1 MADVASLDRQV
12 AAALRR
18 VGLSGNGSLLVLGVS
33 GGSDSSALLYSLH
46 RLQEAHQLRLH
57 VAHLNHNFRGDEA
70 DEDARFSEDLA
81 NELNLPF
88 TVVKQDPTQYRK
100 DRSIS
105 SFEQLAREMRYVF
118 MSRVADELGAAAV
131 AVGHTADDQA
141 ETVLQHV
148 LRGSGLHGLQ
158 GMKESAPWPW
168 PMGYPNLRIFR
179 PLLGVTKADTVA
191 YCRELGRDFRDD
203 SGNYLPRFTRNRV
216 RHQLMPLL
224 ADEFNPRV
232 REALGRLARTAA
244 SDLDF
249 IEGEVSRL
257 WPELATVTEDAVSF
271 DISRLMALHPALQR
285 MVLRRGY
292 SELTGDTRRLRESH
306 LNAMAALI
314 SDGATVG
321 TVELPQGARLHRAYE
336 RFLLSRETE
345 LACPL
350 PNLQGEHPLQLPLEG
365 GPEVAVSI
373 DGWRVTMRAETS
385 SGGGDGH
392 RDLWNQPEESEQSDQ
407 SGHPMELPGESESG
421 VVWSAWLDRESLG
434 GELSLRT
441 RRPGD
446 RFQPLGMSREKK
458 LQDFFTDAKVPRTW
472 RDRVPLLV
480 SERGIAWI
488 AGHRIADWAALKT
501 EESASRPVV
510 WVELKP
516 R

>member
-18 VGLSGNGSLLVLGVS
+18 VGLSGNDSLIVLGVS

-81 NELNLPF
+81 NELNLPC

-179 PLLGVTKADTVA
+179 PLLGVTKADTIA

-257 WPELATVTEDAVSF
+257 WPELATVTDDGVSF
-271 DISRLMALHPALQR
+271 DIGRLMAIHPALQR

-292 SELTGDTRRLRESH
+292 SQLTGDTRRLRESH

-314 SDGATVG
+314 SDGSTVG
-321 TVELPQGARLHRAYE
+321 TVELPQGARLHRAYD

-345 LACPL
+345 LSCPL

-365 GPEVAVSI
+365 GPEMAVSI
-373 DGWRVTMRAETS
+373 DGWRVTMRAETY
-385 SGGGDGH
+385 SGGGAGH
-392 RDLWNQPEESEQSDQ
+392 RNLWDQPEESGQPTGRPDE
-407 SGHPMELPGESESG
+407 PESG
-421 VVWSAWLDRESLG
+421 IVWSAWLDRESLMG
-434 GELSLRT
+434 ALSLRT

-472 RDRVPLLV
+472 RDRVPLLD
-480 SERGIAWI
+480 SERGIAWV
-488 AGHRIADWAALKT
+488 AGHRIADWAAIKT
-501 EESASRPVV
+501 EDVGTRPVV
-510 WVELKP
+510 WVEMKSQ
-516 R
+516 

>member
-1 MADVASLDRQV
+1 MADVASLERQV

-18 VGLSGNGSLLVLGVS
+18 VGLSGNDSLIVLGVS

-118 MSRVADELGAAAV
+118 MSKVADELGAAAV

-158 GMKESAPWPW
+158 GMTESAPWPW

-179 PLLGVTKADTVA
+179 PLLGVTKADTIA
-191 YCRELGRDFRDD
+191 YCRELGRNFRDD

-224 ADEFNPRV
+224 ANEFNPRV

-257 WPELATVTEDAVSF
+257 WPELATVTDDAVRF
-271 DISRLMALHPALQR
+271 DISRLTALHPALQR

-306 LNAMAALI
+306 LNAMADLI
-314 SDGATVG
+314 SDAATVG
-321 TVELPQGARLHRAYE
+321 TVELPQGARLHRAYD
-336 RFLLSRETE
+336 RFLLSREPE
-345 LACPL
+345 LSCPL
-350 PNLQGEHPLQLPLEG
+350 PNLQGEHSLQLPLDG
-365 GPEVAVSI
+365 GPEVSVSI

-385 SGGGDGH
+385 SGGGDGN
-392 RDLWNQPEESEQSDQ
+392 RSLWDQSVESERSMGLTDEQ
-407 SGHPMELPGESESG
+407 ESEI
-421 VVWSAWLDRESLG
+421 VWSAWLDRGSLVG
-434 GELSLRT
+434 ALSLRT

-458 LQDFFTDAKVPRTW
+458 LQDFFTDAKVPRIW

-480 SERGIAWI
+480 SERGIAWV
-488 AGHRIADWAALKT
+488 AGHRIADWAAIKT
-501 EESASRPVV
+501 EEVASRPVV
-510 WVELKP
+510 WVEMKSH
-516 R
+516 

>member
-1 MADVASLDRQV
+1 MADVAGLDRQV
-12 AAALRR
+12 ATALRR
-18 VGLSGNGSLLVLGVS
+18 VGLSGNDSLLVLGVS

-70 DEDARFSEDLA
+70 DEDARFAESLA
-81 NELNLPF
+81 NELNLPS
-88 TVVKQDPTQYRK
+88 TVEKQDPTEYRK

-118 MSRVADELGAAAV
+118 MSRVADELGASAV

-141 ETVLQHV
+141 ETVLQHI

-158 GMKESAPWPW
+158 GMAESAPWPW

-216 RHQLMPLL
+216 RHKLLPLL

-244 SDLDF
+244 TDLDF

-257 WPELATVTEDAVSF
+257 WPDLATVTDDAVSF
-271 DISRLMALHPALQR
+271 DLRRLTALHPSLQR
-285 MVLRRGY
+285 MALRRGY
-292 SELTGDTRRLRESH
+292 SELIGDTRRLRESH
-306 LNAMAALI
+306 LNAMVALI
-314 SDGATVG
+314 SDETTVG
-321 TVELPQGARLHRAYE
+321 TVELPQGARLLRAYN
-336 RFLLSRETE
+336 RLLLSRETE
-345 LACPL
+345 LSCPL
-350 PNLQGEHPLQLPLEG
+350 PDFQGEHPLQLPSVD
-365 GPEVAVSI
+365 GPETAVAI
-373 DGWRVTMRAETS
+373 AGWRVTMRADNS
-385 SGGGDGH
+385 SEGDTGQG
-392 RDLWNQPEESEQSDQ
+392 RLWDRPEESGQPT
-407 SGHPMELPGESESG
+407 GLPWEPG
-421 VVWSAWLDRESLG
+421 VGLTWSAWMDREALEG
-434 GELSLRT
+434 GLTLRT
-441 RRPGD
+441 RLPGD
-446 RFQPLGMSREKK
+446 RFQPLGMSRQKK
-458 LQDFFTDAKVPRTW
+458 LQDFFTDAKVPRAW

-488 AGHRIADWAALKT
+488 AGHRIADWAAIRTT
-501 EESASRPVV
+501 EVSSRQVI
-510 WVELKP
+510 WIEMKP
-516 R
+516 D